1 MQLARCTPFLFS
13 SPDFCQSIFVTRVRR
28 PRARES
34 TRAREHE
41 QFILDKAI
49 HERLVAMTADPNKLW
64 TERDTR
70 IRERKRLLALLF
82 AVTSHLELKFIS
94 L

>member
-1 MQLARCTPFLFS
+1 
-13 SPDFCQSIFVTRVRR
+13 
-28 PRARES
+28 
-34 TRAREHE
+34 
-41 QFILDKAI
+41 
-49 HERLVAMTADPNKLW
+49 MTADPNKLW